1 MISVCIATYNGSQYI
16 EEQLYSILPQ
26 ISNNDEIIISDDH
39 STDNTIELIQRIQ
52 DKRIK
57 IVFNQKEKGYTS
69 NFENVLTHATGDY
82 IFLCDQ
88 DDIWEPDKIKYCIKQ
103 LQSYDFIVS
112 DATLINKNGI
122 KIADSFF
129 EKRIVYK
136 SFIGN
141 LYKFG
146 YLGCCM
152 AFKKKILEKALPF
165 PKDHQLCTHD
175 NWLFLISKVFYK
187 TLITSEKLIK
197 YRRHTNNTSEGG
209 LTNNTTIFFK
219 IKYRFYL
226 LFHLCKRAF
235 NI

>member
-16 EEQLYSILPQ
+16 EEQLHSILSQ
-26 ISNNDEIIISDDH
+26 ISKNDEIIISDDH
-39 STDNTIELIQRIQ
+39 STDNTIELIQKIQ

-69 NFENVLTHATGDY
+69 NFENALTHATGDY

-88 DDIWEPDKIKYCIKQ
+88 DDIWESNKVEYCIKQ
-103 LQSYDFIVS
+103 LQEYDFIVS
-112 DATLINKNGI
+112 DATLINKDGT

-129 EKRIVYK
+129 EKRVVYQ

-152 AFKKKILEKALPF
+152 AFKKKILQKALPF
-165 PKDHQLCTHD
+165 PKDHKLCTHD
-175 NWLFLISKVFYK
+175 NWLFLIAKTFYK
-187 TLITSEKLIK
+187 ITITPEKLIK

-209 LTNNTTIFFK
+209 LSNKTTIRFK
-219 IKYRFYL
+219 IKYRLYL
-226 LFHLCKRAF
+226 LIQLCRRIK
-235 NI
+235 I